1 VTLPHK
7 MLNDLRHYLID
18 CGLEYNTALLT
29 MPLTGDADVSTLPF
43 ELENILNMDCDK
55 ISQNT
60 VKLKFIC

>member
-1 VTLPHK
+1 